1 MWGCRPHWYKSPK
14 TLRAKVWATYV
25 PGQEVNKNP
34 SAEYVEVGRTSRVW
48 VPIIRSW
55 ALTRGFALHPGTGN
69 RYEIRCTRTQHRTA
83 SRQVNDHGRV
93 CGTHTPPACEV
104 DNIFSEV

>member
-34 SAEYVEVGRTSRVW
+34 SAEYVEVGRTSRHTSGSLAVN
-48 VPIIRSW
+48 VTRSVR
-55 ALTRGFALHPGTGN
+55 AT
-69 RYEIRCTRTQHRTA
+69 
-83 SRQVNDHGRV
+83 SV
-93 CGTHTPPACEV
+93 
-104 DNIFSEV
+104 